1 MSKTENSVIRWQVE
15 DPQNRQIILKQSTYE
30 DHVDGDHAPQDAA
43 FRKKVETQV
52 KNTVVS
58 PDFIIADNPRNLY
71 YKLVG
76 ISNEDVIKL
85 KTMRVVVDTD
95 RTPNEVVTW
104 VPMSKSKDTF
114 KAEAIIYERGK
125 DGLSD
130 K

>member
-1 MSKTENSVIRWQVE
+1 MSKIENSVIRWQVK
-15 DPQNRQIILKQSTYE
+15 DPQNRQIILKQSTYKE
-30 DHVDGDHAPQDAA
+30 HVDEDHAPQDAA

-76 ISNEDVIKL
+76 IPNEDVIKL

-125 DGLSD
+125 DGLSN